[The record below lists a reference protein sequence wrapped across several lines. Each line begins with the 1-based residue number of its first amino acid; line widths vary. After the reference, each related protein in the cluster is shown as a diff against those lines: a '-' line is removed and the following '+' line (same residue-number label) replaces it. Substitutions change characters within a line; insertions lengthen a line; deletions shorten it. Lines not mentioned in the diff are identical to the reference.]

1 MAVRLCCLCVCNR
14 MCVWEYV
21 CECVQ
26 HNFLYRQAHTHTP
39 HRAEHCLLWLLA
51 NKTSRK
57 VIHCIKETR
66 RDESRQNETRRD
78 ATRPPTRETR
88 LNIVM
93 FRVDKG
99 KWQHSRPTYPFPPIP
114 QTLFLP
120 SRSNCNFNKEKK
132 MTEID
137 SCAWSAL
144 KQQKSKYSRNNSK
157 SYISICSGTFQFD

>member
-1 MAVRLCCLCVCNR
+1 M
-14 MCVWEYV
+14 YV
-21 CECVQ
+21 CSII
-26 HNFLYRQAHTHTP
+26 FYTDKHTHT
-39 HRAEHCLLWLLA
+39 HSARGRALSSVVVGKQNVKKSNSLH
-51 NKTSRK
+51 KRDK
-57 VIHCIKETR
+57 TR
-66 RDESRQNETRRD
+66 REQTKRDETRRD
-78 ATRPPTRETR
+78 ATRPPTRKTR

-99 KWQHSRPTYPFPPIP
+99 KWQHSRPTYPFPSTP

-120 SRSNCNFNKEKK
+120 LRSNCNFNKEKN

-137 SCAWSAL
+137 SCPWSAL